1 MSLKEFRSKL
11 EVKDKKIY
19 DYIDDNKLEMEKV
32 MKDYT
37 NYIYTIIKNYNTK
50 LSNEDTEEIIL
61 DVFLTLWRN
70 ESKLDI
76 NKKLSSYIAGI
87 TKNLIKYKTR
97 QAKNELNI
105 DDYDGEILNL
115 TNIELFL
122 IQDEERN
129 IIAKQLDKVKQE
141 EKEIFI
147 LYYYNDMSV
156 KEIAKQLNISSS
168 NVKIILF
175 RVRKKIKKALKDRG
189 YTSNEK

>member
-1 MSLKEFRSKL
+1 M

-19 DYIDDNKLEMEKV
+19 DYIDDNKLEMEKL